1 MNLLA
6 PIVRIIKDFIRGD
19 QNIAIFQGNVTFFL
33 KRLLT
38 SVIFLVNFPLF
49 LEWIKPGKM
58 KSKIYIFIFA
68 FILIFNSAQAKW
80 VDLGSRFPDTLNT
93 PCLSDIYC
101 IGDTCWITSC
111 MPGADILYYSANGCQ
126 SFVAKSIPDQ
136 FNAVHFLSP
145 YLGYAASQSGH
156 VYKTIDGGNTWNF
169 HGLAGG
175 CLFLPAADELD
186 NRNKEN
192 DGYL

>member
-1 MNLLA
+1 MKT
-6 PIVRIIKDFIRGD
+6 P
-19 QNIAIFQGNVTFFL
+19 
-33 KRLLT
+33 RLL
-38 SVIFLVNFPLF
+38 FLCWLF
-49 LEWIKPGKM
+49 IVQYSFGQ
-58 KSKIYIFIFA
+58 S
-68 FILIFNSAQAKW
+68 SAW
-80 VDLGSRFPDTLNT
+80 VDMGNHFPDTINT
-93 PCLSDIYC
+93 PCLSDIFC

-111 MPGADILYYSANGCQ
+111 MPNANILYYSTNGCQ
-126 SFVAKSIPDQ
+126 SFIARSTPDQ